1 MNMKLTHSTI
11 PQEFLKNIPRGMK
24 YVIRNGK
31 DFLVVEQVFCPNGHS
46 LMVDHVRL
54 HGEPSINL
62 AVRVGKA
69 SGMVY
74 LDSFWG
80 SHDKLYNFVPNPREA
95 KSEKNDVMCPVCG
108 CSLIVKQPKGCD
120 ACGSSKIFVMHLPGA
135 QNKIMVCAKFGCPWH
150 RIVATDIPE
159 KTAAV
164 VDDINYFGL

>member
-1 MNMKLTHSTI
+1 MKLTHSTI

-46 LMVDHVRL
+46 LMVDNVRM

-62 AVRVGKA
+62 AVRVGA
-69 SGMVY
+69 GGGMVY

-80 SHDKLYNFVPNPREA
+80 SHDKLYSFIPNPKQAASA
-95 KSEKNDVMCPVCG
+95 KSDVMCPGCG
-108 CSLIVKQPKGCD
+108 CSLIVKQKKACST
-120 ACGSSKIFVMHLPGA
+120 CGSAKIFVMHLPGA
-135 QNKIMVCAKFGCPWH
+135 QNKILVCAKFGCPWH
-150 RIVATDIPE
+150 KIVVEDVSDKAT
-159 KTAAV
+159 AV